1 MASRARTGAR
11 SRTPAAPQ
19 ARARRAPRR
28 RGFLRRWRWV
38 LIGVPF
44 VGFLGVSA
52 VIAYAYGRLEIPATP
67 PPLQTTQVYDAEGQ
81 PLGSFHATI
90 DRTVIPF
97 ADLPKHLRDAVLAA
111 EDAGFYKHPGIDP
124 VGIVRAA
131 IVDLRSG
138 SAAQGGSTI
147 TQQLVKNVYAGHY
160 EVDTETG
167 ERLYV
172 PPSRTVVQKVREAL
186 LAVKLEKELT
196 KNQILTRYLNTIY
209 FGHGAYGA
217 QAAAQTYWQKD
228 ARKLSILQAAT
239 LAAAIQSPS
248 RFDPVLNPADNGVR
262 RNWVLDRM
270 VATGALDAA
279 EAEALKARPVKTNP
293 IPDGQYASPTLG
305 YFLDYTRRGLM
316 DEYGGSL
323 VYGGGLR
330 ITTTLNRDWQDAAVA
345 AVQKWLP
352 DATDPE
358 AAVVAIDPATGAI
371 KVMVG
376 GRDFGVSRVNL
387 ATGQG
392 GSGRQAGSA
401 FKPFTLAAAM
411 EARYALSSKWN
422 GPATITIPDQACYT
436 DGKPWTL
443 SNASDE
449 ESGVFTLRDATAHSV
464 NTVYAQLVS
473 LVGPAAVVDVAHRL
487 GITSDLQP
495 YCSITL
501 GTEGVNPLE
510 MTTAYATLAARGIR
524 HDASPVL
531 AVEDVAGNQL
541 QSLEPRGQQVL
552 AQNDADLVTYALQ
565 SVITTGTGTRAQIGR
580 PAAGKTGTAQD
591 YVDAWFCG
599 YTPQLATCVWVGYPD
614 AERPL
619 QNIGGFSALYGG
631 TIPALIWHD
640 VMSAAMDG
648 QTVENFV
655 APSFDGYTLGAD
667 LPVPTPSATPSE
679 PPFVDPSLTPSPIVT
694 TPPPT
699 PTTPIPSPSVGPG
712 LGLGM
717 GVVGVG
723 DPRRDLRR

>member
-1 MASRARTGAR
+1 MASRTR
-11 SRTPAAPQ
+11 SRASEPATTP
-19 ARARRAPRR
+19 RPRR
-28 RGFLRRWRWV
+28 RAKRRGFFRRWRLV
-38 LIGVPF
+38 LLGVPF

-52 VIAYAYGRLEIPATP
+52 VIAYAYGRLGIPATP
-67 PPLQTTQVYDAEGQ
+67 PPLQTTQVYDVEGRTI
-81 PLGSFHATI
+81 GSFHAAI

-97 ADLPKHLRDAVLAA
+97 SEIPEHLKDAVLAA
-111 EDAGFYKHPGIDP
+111 EDAGFYRHAGIDP
-124 VGIVRAA
+124 ISILRAA
-131 IVDLRSG
+131 VVDIRSG
-138 SAAQGGSTI
+138 STAQGGSTI

-160 EVDTETG
+160 ENDPDTG
-167 ERLYV
+167 ERIYV

-186 LAVKLEKELT
+186 LAVKLEQELS

-239 LAAAIQSPS
+239 LAAVIQSPS
-248 RFDPVLNPADNGVR
+248 RFDPAVNPADAQVR

-270 VATGALDAA
+270 VATDAITA
-279 EAEALKARPVKTNP
+279 EEAETLKAKPVRTNP
-293 IPDGQYASPTLG
+293 IPDGAFASPTLG
-305 YFLDYTRRGLM
+305 YFLDFTRRDLM
-316 DEYGGSL
+316 DRYGGSL
-323 VYGGGLR
+323 VYGGGLK
-330 ITTTLNRDWQDAAVA
+330 ITTTLDLDVQDAATA

-352 DATDPE
+352 NLTDPE

-371 KVMVG
+371 RAMVG

-401 FKPFTLAAAM
+401 FKPFTLVAAM
-411 EARYALSSKWN
+411 EAKYSLWSKWN
-422 GPATITIPDQACYT
+422 GPATITIPDQTCYT

-449 ESGVFTLRDATAHSV
+449 ESGIFSLRDATAHSV

-473 LVGPAAVVDVAHRL
+473 LVGPSAVVDVAHRL
-487 GITSDLQP
+487 GIRSDLQP
-495 YCSITL
+495 YCAITL
-501 GTEGVNPLE
+501 GSEGVNPLE
-510 MTTAYATLAARGIR
+510 MTGAYATLAARGIH
-524 HDASPVL
+524 HDPAGVL
-531 AVEDVAGNQL
+531 AVTDVAGNEL
-541 QSLEPRGQQVL
+541 ESLEPRGEKVL
-552 AQNDADLVTYALQ
+552 AQNDADLVTFALR
-565 SVITTGTGTRAQIGR
+565 SVITGGTGTRAQIGR

-619 QNIGGFSALYGG
+619 QNIGGFGALYGG

-648 QTVENFV
+648 VPVVDFVE
-655 APSFDGYTLGAD
+655 PSFDGYTLGAE
-667 LPVPTPSATPSE
+667 LPVPSPSETPSDQPPVE
-679 PPFVDPSLTPSPIVT
+679 PTSAPSPDPT
-694 TPPPT
+694 TSPSPAPSPTVAPSPPASPAPSGPGGGGGPPGGSPT
-699 PTTPIPSPSVGPG
+699 PT
-712 LGLGM
+712 
-717 GVVGVG
+717 
-723 DPRRDLRR
+723 

>member
-1 MASRARTGAR
+1 M
-11 SRTPAAPQ
+11 
-19 ARARRAPRR
+19 
-28 RGFLRRWRWV
+28 
-38 LIGVPF
+38 I
-44 VGFLGVSA
+44 
-52 VIAYAYGRLEIPATP
+52 
-67 PPLQTTQVYDAEGQ
+67 
-81 PLGSFHATI
+81 
-90 DRTVIPF
+90 
-97 ADLPKHLRDAVLAA
+97 
-111 EDAGFYKHPGIDP
+111 
-124 VGIVRAA
+124 
-131 IVDLRSG
+131 
-138 SAAQGGSTI
+138 
-147 TQQLVKNVYAGHY
+147 
-160 EVDTETG
+160 
-167 ERLYV
+167 
-172 PPSRTVVQKVREAL
+172 
-186 LAVKLEKELT
+186 
-196 KNQILTRYLNTIY
+196 
-209 FGHGAYGA
+209 
-217 QAAAQTYWQKD
+217 
-228 ARKLSILQAAT
+228 
-239 LAAAIQSPS
+239 
-248 RFDPVLNPADNGVR
+248 
-262 RNWVLDRM
+262 
-270 VATGALDAA
+270 
-279 EAEALKARPVKTNP
+279 
-293 IPDGQYASPTLG
+293 
-305 YFLDYTRRGLM
+305 
-316 DEYGGSL
+316 
-323 VYGGGLR
+323 
-330 ITTTLNRDWQDAAVA
+330 
-345 AVQKWLP
+345 
-352 DATDPE
+352 
-358 AAVVAIDPATGAI
+358 ATGAI
-371 KVMVG
+371 KVMDG

-640 VMSAAMDG
+640 VMTAAMDG
-648 QTVENFV
+648 QPVEDFV
-655 APSFDGYTLGAD
+655 QPSFDGYTLMAPMHSTTTYLINNAGQAVRTWKSKYEPGRSAYLLENGHMIRACMMMNGGPSTGGGEGGRIEEYDWEGNLVWSIDYLSSTYIHHHDFKVLPNGNVLLLAAEKKTLAEVLAAGFKLDGESNVLANPAD
-667 LPVPTPSATPSE
+667 NRSGTHRGKERAKCSTSDHWKNILKEAS
-679 PPFVDPSLTPSPIVT
+679 F
-694 TPPPT
+694 
-699 PTTPIPSPSVGPG
+699 
-712 LGLGM
+712 
-717 GVVGVG
+717 
-723 DPRRDLRR
+723 R